1 MSQRH
6 LRALNRSLRA
16 RGFDVDDLAA
26 PWVVLA
32 RDLARELD
40 AHGIVAAPSGVLGAY
55 RALLGELGTLAQQA
69 ASQPSAAPPA
79 PTATKGAALSSFDGF
94 RNRKGVKPQN

>member
-16 RGFDVDDLAA
+16 RGLDVDDLAA

-40 AHGIVAAPSGVLGAY
+40 VHGIAEAPSGVLGAY
-55 RALLGELGTLAQQA
+55 RGVLRELRTLGRQTAPQA
-69 ASQPSAAPPA
+69 PTAPPA

-94 RNRKGVKPQN
+94 RDRKGVKPQN